1 MNEKR
6 SFKHHFLKLKKRK
19 KKPKMQRESKLNR
32 LNRKLLV
39 KLSLKLKKDEKRN
52 VKENSVTENKNKMI
66 KH

>member
-6 SFKHHFLKLKKRK
+6 SFKHHFLKLKKRE